1 MPTAVLAEPTVR
13 AMRDAVAA
21 PPDAASKSGAAQ
33 IVLPFEIYGPE
44 NV

>member
-1 MPTAVLAEPTVR
+1 MLET
-13 AMRDAVAA
+13 VAA
-21 PPDAASKSGAAQ
+21 PPDPASKSGAAQ